1 MANNPYIPTTVE
13 IISIRPESEVD
24 YTYRLAIDLDVDNGQ
39 FVEVS
44 IPKVGECPISV
55 SDFGEGYIDL
65 TIRHVGKVTN
75 QIAHLEVGDKLGIR
89 GPYGNGF
96 PIEEYRGKDLV
107 IAAGGTGLAP
117 VKSIINYF
125 YRNPKE
131 VNSLTLLLGF
141 KNPANILFA
150 DEIAK
155 WERADHI
162 NVILTVD
169 EGDEDWT
176 GNVGLVTDIVDRVD
190 FDNVAN
196 RSVVIVGPPIMMKF
210 TSLEFMEH
218 NIKEEQI
225 WVSFERKMSCGIG
238 KCGHCKMDD
247 TYICVEGPVFNYT
260 KAKNLVD

>member
-1 MANNPYIPTTVE
+1 MPNNPYIPKAVE
-13 IISIRPESEVD
+13 IIDITAQSEVD
-24 YTYRLAIDLDVDNGQ
+24 YTYRLAVDLDVDNGQ

-44 IPKVGECPISV
+44 IPKIGECPISV
-55 SDFGEGYIDL
+55 SDFGDDYIDL

-75 QIAHLEVGDKLGIR
+75 QIAHLTVGDKLGIR

-96 PIEEYRGKDLV
+96 PMEEYQGKDLV
-107 IAAGGTGLAP
+107 ISAGGTGLAP

-125 YRNPKE
+125 YRNPKA

-141 KNPANILFA
+141 KNPANILFS

-155 WERADHI
+155 WKAADHI

-169 EGDEDWT
+169 EGDQAWD
-176 GNVGLVTDIVDRVD
+176 GNVGLITGFVDQVD
-190 FDNVAN
+190 FSNLDNMEVI
-196 RSVVIVGPPIMMKF
+196 IVGPPIMMKF
-210 TSLEFMEH
+210 TSLEFMKYDIQE
-218 NIKEEQI
+218 KQI

-247 TYICVEGPVFNYT
+247 TYICLEGPVFNYT
-260 KAKNLVD
+260 KAKELVD